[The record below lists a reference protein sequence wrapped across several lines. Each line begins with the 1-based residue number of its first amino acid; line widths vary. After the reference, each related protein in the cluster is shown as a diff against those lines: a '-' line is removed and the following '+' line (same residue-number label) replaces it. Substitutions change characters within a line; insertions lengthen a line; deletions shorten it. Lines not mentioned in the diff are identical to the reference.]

1 VQKSL
6 LVVVLALAFAASA
19 QAARTIATATTTDYR
34 VVLTA
39 SKRGGGQAPAATVRI
54 AISQRSGNGWRPIGA
69 RRVPGT
75 YFWNTVTGAR
85 AVCKLDVRTT
95 GEARVV
101 VQLLVTP
108 SVGCGRAHSY
118 PLVSAP

>member
-1 VQKSL
+1 V
-6 LVVVLALAFAASA
+6 LVAALALAVAASA
-19 QAARTIATATTTDYR
+19 QAARTIASATTSDYR
-34 VVLTA
+34 VVLSA
-39 SKRGGGQAPAATVRI
+39 SKRGGGGGAPAATVRI
-54 AISQRSGNGWRPIGA
+54 ALFQRSGNRWRPIGA

-75 YFWNTVTGAR
+75 YFWHTVTGAR
-85 AVCKLDVRTT
+85 AVCRLDVRTA

-108 SVGCGRAHSY
+108 SIGCGRAHSY